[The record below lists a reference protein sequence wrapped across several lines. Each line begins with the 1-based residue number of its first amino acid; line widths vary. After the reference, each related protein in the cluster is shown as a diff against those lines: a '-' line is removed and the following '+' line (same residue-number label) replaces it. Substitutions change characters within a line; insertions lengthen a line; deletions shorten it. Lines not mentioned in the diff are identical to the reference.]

1 MLLVATLVGIA
12 ARADGFQRPERRGA
26 TILRGKTR
34 GVDPLDELETYWE
47 QHGAKWKRTLEI
59 LDVRAA
65 WQAGEC
71 DGVLPSGKR
80 SRAAAQEK
88 LVDVARALEL
98 YDSDELQIRRRFR
111 NATPSELLPRW
122 TKILEE
128 RDRLQ
133 DEGAWDAAVVQSEQ
147 QREFQQSIVKG
158 EVESADASPAL
169 SRAVATALSPVL
181 KAAAN
186 TRNKAD
192 GGQLLEL
199 NKLQETAGADAAERW
214 LTAALLASLE
224 TEVASLEPRA
234 AAPQSF
240 REREDELEAG
250 EGLGLFGGGVG
261 GTRAAADAPALGAS
275 AVAPRRLWVL
285 QRRDVVR
292 PALTAAAR
300 ARRRRAGQPRRI
312 PPLARLGL
320 GGHLRRHA
328 RLLGPHLFVSRPPP
342 GPRPG

>member
-1 MLLVATLVGIA
+1 MV
-12 ARADGFQRPERRGA
+12 F
-26 TILRGKTR
+26 
-34 GVDPLDELETYWE
+34 Y
-47 QHGAKWKRTLEI
+47 
-59 LDVRAA
+59 RAA
-65 WQAGEC
+65 
-71 DGVLPSGKR
+71 SG
-80 SRAAAQEK
+80 RAPRRRK
-88 LVDVARALEL
+88 SSSTWRALEL

-122 TKILEE
+122 TKVIEE

-224 TEVASLEPRA
+224 TEVAELEPRA
-234 AAPQSF
+234 ASPQSF
-240 REREDELEAG
+240 REREDELATE
-250 EGLGLFGGGVG
+250 EGSSGFS
-261 GTRAAADAPALGAS
+261 AS
-275 AVAPRRLWVL
+275 GWASRSSRSSPRTFV
-285 QRRDVVR
+285 RR
-292 PALTAAAR
+292 
-300 ARRRRAGQPRRI
+300 GW
-312 PPLARLGL
+312 
-320 GGHLRRHA
+320 
-328 RLLGPHLFVSRPPP
+328 
-342 GPRPG
+342 